1 MAPESNGE
9 VTRYCCGGSNI
20 AGARSFS
27 ITYMVLLGIIGIIMG
42 GIWTSWTLP
51 TIPFYAMSAS
61 FTFWFLLSILV
72 NCGTNR
78 RSYGLLM
85 ASFVL
90 GIIGVLALLTYLF
103 IYYSL
108 HPEGLSVGEVTMFWV
123 FISSCAKIALSI
135 WYILVIF
142 GAAKEVKNGINQ
154 GIAPEDNGG
163 VNRYCCGGPT
173 SNIGGAKIFAIITM
187 VLTGVTLAFYKTF
200 WYSPEYSTHLWFH
213 YALLA
218 FWFLLSILVICGASK
233 RWFRLLM
240 ASFVLGIIGVLA
252 VLSYLFLFVFFDPFQ
267 TKVPLAYSPYL
278 MRYDPFTL
286 YTMVIISCAAVAS
299 SSWYVLVIFGAM
311 KEVKNGT
318 NQGIIQHTPEN
329 TLLEQPMLMHT
340 MGQPSEYIEA
350 PTIEDPPPPYHSLA
364 LYQDQPSAPPLPQK

>member
-61 FTFWFLLSILV
+61 FALWFLLSILV
-72 NCGTNR
+72 ICGADR

-135 WYILVIF
+135 WYIFVIF
-142 GAAKEVKNGINQ
+142 GAAKEVKNEINQ

-163 VNRYCCGGPT
+163 VSRYCCGGPT
-173 SNIGGAKIFAIITM
+173 TNIGGAKIFAITNM
-187 VLTGVTLAFYKTF
+187 VLTGVIFAFYRF
-200 WYSPEYSTHLWFH
+200 YLDFLDHRVVWNSRNSYSTPVLF

-233 RWFRLLM
+233 RLFRLLVT
-240 ASFVLGIIGVLA
+240 SFVLGIIGVLA
-252 VLSYLFLFVFFDPFQ
+252 ILSYLFLFVFFDPFQ
-267 TKVPLAYSPYL
+267 THWYF
-278 MRYDPFTL
+278 RYKTSYYPFVS
-286 YTMVIISCAAVAS
+286 YTIVIFSCAAVAL

-311 KEVKNGT
+311 KEVKTGI
-318 NQGIIQHTPEN
+318 NQGIIQNTPGN
-329 TLLEQPMLMHT
+329 TLMEQPMLMNT
-340 MGQPSEYIEA
+340 MGYIEA
-350 PTIEDPPPPYHSLA
+350 PTTEDPPPPYDSLA
-364 LYQDQPSAPPLPQK
+364 LYQPTAPPLPQK